1 VGLAIAATKAALIV
15 LFFMHA
21 LRGSRLTWLV
31 IGATLLFLSIL
42 LLLTLTDYLS
52 RPPLRPPTN

>member
-1 VGLAIAATKAALIV
+1 

-31 IGATLLFLSIL
+31 IGTTLLFLAIL

-52 RPPLRPPTN
+52 RPPLPPPTN